1 MSFKSKVLAGA
12 APLALVGGVA
22 VVGGL
27 SASAANP
34 SCGHRCVNLFSKKFS
49 DVLTTKPPFVIDVY
63 RQGANVGQPII
74 MFQASNAD
82 PAEDFTRSLEGH
94 VSDFVTAGL
103 ISPVVALHYGQPATP
118 GNPNAR
124 NDLAVEYQYSPSGV
138 NSGLCIGVAAT
149 AINNEGVTLQPCG
162 VSAKTVWIV
171 DRQNTAPGGIFTF
184 PYRPLTNGSD
194 TNFSQAVRAHLPA
207 EWQPER
213 QAAPAAGHPEPAHVL
228 AWPGLRQPAV
238 VPLLRRPAVG
248 HALVSPE

>member
-12 APLALVGGVA
+12 ASLALVGGVA

-27 SASAANP
+27 SASAATP

-49 DVLTTKPPFVIDVY
+49 DFLTTKPPFVVDVY

-82 PAEDFTRSLEGH
+82 PAEDFTVALQGH

-103 ISPVVALHYGQPATP
+103 ISPLVAIHYGTP
-118 GNPNAR
+118 GVND
-124 NDLAVEYQYSPSGV
+124 DLAYEYQYSPNGV

-162 VSAKTVWIV
+162 VSAKTIWIT
-171 DRQNTAPGGIFTF
+171 DFQNQASGGLFTF
-184 PYRPLTNGSD
+184 PFRPLINGSD
-194 TNFSQAVRAHLPA
+194 TNFSQPF
-207 EWQPER
+207 
-213 QAAPAAGHPEPAHVL
+213 VL
-228 AWPGLRQPAV
+228 TYPQNGNPNDKPRPQLTVQNIHTFSRGQVFDNQQWSAFFGVLR
-238 VPLLRRPAVG
+238 
-248 HALVSPE
+248 

>member
-12 APLALVGGVA
+12 ASLALVGGVA

-27 SASAANP
+27 SAGAATP

-49 DVLTTKPPFVIDVY
+49 NVLTTKPDFVVDVW

-82 PAEDFTRSLEGH
+82 PAEDFTVSLQGH

-103 ISPVVALHYGQPATP
+103 ISPVVAIHY
-118 GNPNAR
+118 NKDR
-124 NDLAVEYQYSPSGV
+124 AVEYQYSPNGV

-162 VSAKTVWIV
+162 VSAKTVWII
-171 DRQNTAPGGIFTF
+171 DRQNTTPGGVFTF
-184 PYRPLTNGSD
+184 PFRPLINGSD
-194 TNFSQAVRAHLPA
+194 TNFSQPF
-207 EWQPER
+207 
-213 QAAPAAGHPEPAHVL
+213 VL
-228 AWPGLRQPAV
+228 TYPQNGNPNDK
-238 VPLLRRPAVG
+238 PRPQ
-248 HALVSPE
+248 LVTQNLHTFSRGQVFDNQQWSAFFGVLQ

>member
-12 APLALVGGVA
+12 ASLALVGGVA

-27 SASAANP
+27 SASAATP

-49 DVLTTKPPFVIDVY
+49 DVLTTKPPFVVDVY

-82 PAEDFTRSLEGH
+82 PAEDFTRSLQGH

-103 ISPVVALHYGQPATP
+103 VSPVVAIHYAK
-118 GNPNAR
+118 
-124 NDLAVEYQYSPSGV
+124 DLAVEYQYSPNGV
-138 NSGLCIGVAAT
+138 NSGLCIGVAET

-184 PYRPLTNGSD
+184 PYRPLINGSD
-194 TNFSQAVRAHLPA
+194 TNFSQPF
-207 EWQPER
+207 
-213 QAAPAAGHPEPAHVL
+213 VL
-228 AWPGLRQPAV
+228 TYPPNGNPNDK
-238 VPLLRRPAVG
+238 PRPQ
-248 HALVSPE
+248 LVTQNLHTFSRGQVFDNQQWSAFFGVLQ